1 MIFIL
6 LTLFVV
12 IWILAVVIFGG
23 DPRPSQQVAS
33 RFARKAG
40 WMGALLGILVSLV
53 SMAVLYLFQ
62 RTPDA
67 GDWLLWIWPSSLG
80 LMALEN
86 NHSAL
91 GVVVT
96 FLITIGW
103 NVLLYAWHRV
113 ECRLRLRADFQART
127 KVSSEFRRETWNLDP
142 HPRRRHRLSLIERC
156 HRHAAR
162 KDPGFYAS
170 L

>member
-103 NVLLYAWHRV
+103 NVLLYAGIAWSAAFV
-113 ECRLRLRADFQART
+113 YAQI
-127 KVSSEFRRETWNLDP
+127 FRRAP
-142 HPRRRHRLSLIERC
+142 
-156 HRHAAR
+156 
-162 KDPGFYAS
+162 K
-170 L
+170 

>member
-40 WMGALLGILVSLV
+40 WMGALLGLLVSLV
-53 SMAVLYLFQ
+53 SMAVLYVFQ

-80 LMALEN
+80 LMALE
-86 NHSAL
+86 HASAL
-91 GVVVT
+91 GVVVI

-103 NVLLYAWHRV
+103 NVLLYAGIAWSGAFV
-113 ECRLRLRADFQART
+113 YAQFFGRAAQ
-127 KVSSEFRRETWNLDP
+127 
-142 HPRRRHRLSLIERC
+142 
-156 HRHAAR
+156 
-162 KDPGFYAS
+162 
-170 L
+170 